1 LDDAET
7 AGQKAG
13 SEHFPAEKAFGH
25 PVCPASQPDRDD
37 HADCAAT
44 LRAKRKDSGGLAMT
58 SEATFYRRAEAW
70 LSRILELCPGAA
82 TQLGDHRWDDRLAEY
97 SPAALES
104 QYQEILAALAEVRR
118 YTQSPTQ
125 PQSYLMGKLQIV
137 ELVSDYCRAHP
148 AASLH
153 EVHDA
158 ILGCG
163 SLPPRLMRQRLLG
176 G

>member
-1 LDDAET
+1 MPTTDSDGRPKVDGMHRNGWT
-7 AGQKAG
+7 ACAGIGGRHG
-13 SEHFPAEKAFGH
+13 SESVVDMG
-25 PVCPASQPDRDD
+25 
-37 HADCAAT
+37 
-44 LRAKRKDSGGLAMT
+44 RKMQ
-58 SEATFYRRAEAW
+58 
-70 LSRILELCPGAA
+70 LCPGAA